1 MTSAHE
7 SVSPRAVEQNRAM
20 SEVGEANIE
29 FAHEL
34 SHGHGHSGSQLSRER
49 WHTIV
54 EVLEVILLA
63 IVAVAT
69 AFSGFQA
76 AKWDAEEAH
85 RYGESST
92 LYTNAATERTA
103 GIQALAAD
111 AATFTA
117 WLQARYD
124 NKPQLQEELEHRF
137 TPDYKVAFDAWL
149 KTDPFTT
156 NDAPVGPAA
165 MPQYHNALAAKADE
179 TTKEADRI
187 FDSGHDAAHEAEN
200 YVRNTVLFAMVLFL
214 VAMAQRFTRRAT
226 RISIN
231 VLAGVILVAVLISL
245 LRLPRI

>member
-1 MTSAHE
+1 MPEA
-7 SVSPRAVEQNRAM
+7 
-20 SEVGEANIE
+20 GEANIE

-34 SHGHGHSGSQLSRER
+34 SHGHAHAAPHLSRER

-69 AFSGFQA
+69 AYSGFQA

-92 LYTNAATERTA
+92 LYTRAATEQTA
-103 GIQALAAD
+103 GVQVLAAD

-117 WLQARYD
+117 WLQAHYD
-124 NKPQLQEELEHRF
+124 DKPQLQDDLEHRF
-137 TPDYKVAFDAWL
+137 SPEYKVAFEAWL
-149 KTDPFTT
+149 KTDPFT
-156 NDAPVGPAA
+156 NNAAPVGPAA
-165 MPQYHNALAAKADE
+165 MSEYHNRLAQESDA
-179 TTKEADRI
+179 TTKDADRI

-200 YVRNTVLFAMVLFL
+200 YVRDTVLFAMVLFL
-214 VAMAQRFTRRAT
+214 VAMAQRFTRRST
-226 RISIN
+226 RISMN
-231 VLAGVILVAVLISL
+231 VVAGLILALVLVSL

>member
-1 MTSAHE
+1 MAE
-7 SVSPRAVEQNRAM
+7 A
-20 SEVGEANIE
+20 GEGNIE

-34 SHGHGHSGSQLSRER
+34 SHGHDHDAGPRLTRER

-54 EVLEVILLA
+54 EVLEVIVLA

-69 AFSGFQA
+69 AYSGFQA

-92 LYTNAATERTA
+92 LYTRAATERTA
-103 GIQALAAD
+103 GVQVLAAD

-117 WLQARYD
+117 WLQAHDD
-124 NKPQLQEELEHRF
+124 NKPELQEDLERRF
-137 TPDYKVAFDAWL
+137 SPDYKVAFDAWL
-149 KTDPFTT
+149 KTDPFS
-156 NDAPVGPAA
+156 NDDAPVGPAA
-165 MPQYHNALAAKADE
+165 MREYHNRLAENADE

-226 RISIN
+226 RISMN
-231 VLAGVILVAVLISL
+231 AVAGLILVLVLISL

>member
-1 MTSAHE
+1 MPEA
-7 SVSPRAVEQNRAM
+7 
-20 SEVGEANIE
+20 GEANIE

-34 SHGHGHSGSQLSRER
+34 SHAHAGPHLTRER

-69 AFSGFQA
+69 AYSGFQA

-92 LYTNAATERTA
+92 LYTNAATQRTA
-103 GIQALAAD
+103 GLQVLAAD

-117 WLQARYD
+117 WLQAHYD
-124 NKPQLQEELEHRF
+124 NNPQLRANLERRF
-137 TPDYKVAFDAWL
+137 SPDYKVAFDAWL
-149 KTDPFTT
+149 KTDPLTT
-156 NDAPVGPAA
+156 DDAPVGPAA
-165 MPQYHNALAAKADE
+165 MPQYHNRLADQAAE

-200 YVRNTVLFAMVLFL
+200 YVRDTVLFAMVLFL
-214 VAMAQRFTRRAT
+214 VAMAQRFTRRST
-226 RISIN
+226 RISMN
-231 VLAGVILVAVLISL
+231 VLSGLILVVVLISL